1 MLIVYFSLLYFLL
14 QKRQDFLQMPLVA
27 CLKSWRVVED
37 KTGVAHECE
46 RLMDIV
52 YPSLIWVG
60 SGTLI
65 DNYSK

>member
-1 MLIVYFSLLYFLL
+1 
-14 QKRQDFLQMPLVA
+14 MPLVA

-60 SGTLI
+60 SVTLI